1 MFKIEKNIPLA
12 AKQSYPFDQ
21 MESGDSF
28 FIPITDP
35 KKVAYIRA
43 QINNVKKKYPNKTI
57 STRIEQGGLRIWMI
71 NKEQS

>member
-28 FIPITDP
+28 LIPITDE
-35 KKVAYIRA
+35 KKIGYIRA
-43 QINNVKKKYPNKTI
+43 QINNAKKRYPEKVI
-57 STRIEQGGLRIWMI
+57 STRKEKDGLRVWVLH
-71 NKEQS
+71 KG

>member
-28 FIPITDP
+28 LIPITDE
-35 KKVAYIRA
+35 KKIGYIRA
-43 QINNVKKKYPNKTI
+43 QINNAKKRYPEKVI
-57 STRIEQGGLRIWMI
+57 STR
-71 NKEQS
+71 KE

>member
-28 FIPITDP
+28 LIPITDE
-35 KKVAYIRA
+35 KKIGYIRA
-43 QINNVKKKYPNKTI
+43 QINNAKKRYPEKVI
-57 STRIEQGGLRIWMI
+57 STRKEKGGLRVWVLH
-71 NKEQS
+71 KG